1 MWFLVLYN
9 MHASNMVTIAPTH
22 YLTTNDAIIES
33 NVTLTEITECFFAM
47 NLHLLAREI
56 IFTIFVCAEYVHM
69 VHLDVHLIRL

>member
-1 MWFLVLYN
+1 MNVVSCPVQICTHLN
-9 MHASNMVTIAPTH
+9 NITH

-56 IFTIFVCAEYVHM
+56 ISTIFDCAEYVHM

>member
-1 MWFLVLYN
+1 MNVVSCPVQICTHLN
-9 MHASNMVTIAPTH
+9 ITH

-56 IFTIFVCAEYVHM
+56 ISTIFDCAEYVHI